1 MDPIETSVP
10 TEDSSTQD
18 QPTRAGGDTLAEA
31 APGNTLSDAAAG
43 SGDAIGTAVEEAA
56 GLANRI
62 IDNVGTVIRGK
73 RTVARDC
80 VVALLAGGHVIIE
93 DFPGVGKTMLAKSLA
108 LSVRCR
114 FSRIQ
119 FTPDLLP
126 SDVTGVNI
134 FSQKTGEFD
143 FRPGPI
149 FANIVLADEIN
160 RASPKTQSALLEC
173 MQERQATIDSS
184 THPISPPF
192 MVIATQNPIE
202 YEGTFPLPEAQLD
215 RFMLRVSVGYP
226 SHDDESV
233 MLEDQTSRDP
243 IAELE
248 PVLDAEQLLE
258 LIDTTRRVIAAD
270 AIRDYVVRL
279 MEATREEADLYLG
292 ASPRA
297 GIGLVRAAKASALL
311 DGRDFVTPQDVKDLA
326 VRVLSHRVILS
337 PDGRL
342 HGRTTASVIEKIL
355 DTVPVP
361 SG

>member
-1 MDPIETSVP
+1 VDPIDTDLATKYP
-10 TEDSSTQD
+10 LPD
-18 QPTRAGGDTLAEA
+18 QPIGDPPAGTRGEDTPGPTDGATTGPGEA
-31 APGNTLSDAAAG
+31 AD
-43 SGDAIGTAVEEAA
+43 
-56 GLANRI
+56 LANRI
-62 IDNVGTVIRGK
+62 IENVGTVIRGK
-73 RTVARDC
+73 RTAARDC

-108 LSVRCR
+108 LSIRCR

-134 FSQKTGEFD
+134 FNQKTGEFD
-143 FRPGPI
+143 FKPGPI
-149 FANIVLADEIN
+149 FANVILADEIN
-160 RASPKTQSALLEC
+160 RASPKTQSALLES
-173 MQERQATIDSS
+173 MQERQATIDSC
-184 THPISPPF
+184 THPIAPPF

-226 SHDDESV
+226 SRDDESM

-243 IAELE
+243 IAELH
-248 PVLDAEQLLE
+248 PVLDGDQLLE
-258 LIDTTRRVIAAD
+258 LIEITRRVKAAD
-270 AIRDYVVRL
+270 SIRDYVVRL
-279 MEATREEADLYLG
+279 MEATRDEADLYLG

-342 HGRTTASVIEKIL
+342 HGRTTGSVIERIL